1 MAPSG
6 KCFLFL
12 LIICS
17 LISSCSQR
25 RFVPSSAGESLG
37 GSFFCYPFTTVTVKK
52 AKFRFEDGSQTA
64 SGLSSFY
71 LKRDSAFFFTASLL
85 GMEGLRGLLSSDSLY
100 VISRTDQVFYKSP
113 AAAFS
118 TLLGFPF
125 SPALFFP
132 LFSGSSCEALLN
144 RAGFHLTSSS
154 GRKENYEDSTRRFAI
169 ELLFSGRTTEIAT
182 AWFSDLVLG
191 SRCQIFFSEYRQLSG
206 NRVPTHLRFLVTG
219 AAFPNSPS
227 LQLQLQDV
235 VFNENRSVILT
246 KPKSYHEKAFR

>member
-1 MAPSG
+1 MARSG
-6 KCFLFL
+6 KFVLSL

-17 LISSCSQR
+17 LLTSCSQR
-25 RFVPSSAGESLG
+25 RFVPSSVGESLG
-37 GSFFCYPFTTVTVKK
+37 GSFFCYPFTTVTIKK
-52 AKFRFEDGSQTA
+52 AKFRFDDGQQSA

-85 GMEGLRGLLSSDSLY
+85 GMEGIRGLLSSDSLF
-100 VISRTDQVFYKSP
+100 VISRADQAYYKSS
-113 AAAFS
+113 ATAFS
-118 TLLGFPF
+118 TILGFPF

-144 RAGFHLTSSS
+144 RAGFQLSSSS
-154 GRKENYEDSTRRFAI
+154 GRKEYYEDSSRRYAI
-169 ELLFSGRTTEIAT
+169 ELAFSGRTTEIAS

-191 SRCQIFFSEYRQLSG
+191 NRCQISFSEYRQISG
-206 NRVPTHLRFLVTG
+206 NRIPTHLRFHVVG

-227 LQLQLQDV
+227 LQLQIQDV

>member
-169 ELLFSGRTTEIAT
+169 ELLFSGRTTEIDRK
-182 AWFSDLVLG
+182 S
-191 SRCQIFFSEYRQLSG
+191 
-206 NRVPTHLRFLVTG
+206 
-219 AAFPNSPS
+219 
-227 LQLQLQDV
+227 V
-235 VFNENRSVILT
+235 V
-246 KPKSYHEKAFR
+246 